1 MPFGSFFIFG
11 GETMSRDM
19 TQGSLAGILVRFSIP
34 LVLSG
39 LLQQLYAWADA
50 FIVGNVEGERA
61 LAAIGATTALSNLF
75 VMVITGIT
83 LGPALLSARLW
94 GQGRRGELSPV
105 LSSFAVVL
113 GGAFLVIGLG
123 GSAAVRPVL
132 AAIHTPELDQACRYL
147 GIVLLG
153 LPFVAV
159 YNVYAAVLRGMGD
172 SRVPL
177 LAVLVASVVN
187 VGLDL
192 VLVAGLEMGV
202 AGAAAAT
209 VAAQGMMMVFI
220 LLYTVGRCPELRFR
234 PGPGCLSGA
243 VLRQGMALGVPSAI
257 QSSVNSLGSVALQ
270 NFMNGFGTQTVAAI
284 TTAYRVDTVLLL
296 PIINLSSGISTVAAQ
311 NMGAGRPRRA
321 REILRVGSTMMA
333 AVSLALTGLVLAVG
347 EPVIALFGVTEQAA
361 AQGGEFFANIAGF
374 YLVYG
379 LSMALRGY
387 LEGLGDVLYSSLTGI
402 ACLGLRIGLSYALA
416 DWAGWRII
424 AWAEAVSWCVM
435 LLLYLGRGLTRGRRL
450 TGEGAA

>member
-1 MPFGSFFIFG
+1 MA
-11 GETMSRDM
+11 RNM

-50 FIVGNVEGERA
+50 FIVGNVEGEQA

-75 VMVITGIT
+75 VLVITGIT
-83 LGPALLSARLW
+83 LGPALLAARLW
-94 GQGRRGELSPV
+94 GQERREELQPV
-105 LSSFAVVL
+105 LSTFVVVL
-113 GGAFLVIGLG
+113 GAAFVVIGLG
-123 GSAAVRPVL
+123 GSAVVRPVL
-132 AAIHTPELDQACRYL
+132 AAINTPELDQASRYL

-172 SRVPL
+172 SRAPL

-220 LLYTVGRCPELRFR
+220 ILYAVYRSPALRFR
-234 PGPGCLSGA
+234 PGRGCVDRA
-243 VLRQGMALGVPSAI
+243 KLREGLALGVPSAL
-257 QSSVNSLGSVALQ
+257 QSSINSLGGVALQ
-270 NFMNGFGTQTVAAI
+270 DFMNGFGTQTVAAI

-296 PIINLSSGISTVAAQ
+296 PITNLSSGISTVAAQ
-311 NMGAGRPRRA
+311 NMGAGQPGRA
-321 REILRVGSTMMA
+321 RETLRVGSIIMA
-333 AVSLALTGLVLAVG
+333 VTSLVLTGVVLLVG
-347 EPVIALFGVTEQAA
+347 GPVIALFGVTEQAA
-361 AQGGEFFANIAGF
+361 AQGAEFFANIAGF
-374 YLVYG
+374 YLIYG
-379 LSMALRGY
+379 LAMSLRGF
-387 LEGLGDVLYSSLTGI
+387 LEGLGDVLYSSLAGI
-402 ACLGLRIGLSYALA
+402 GALGLRIALSYALA
-416 DWAGWRII
+416 PWAGWRII
-424 AWAEAVSWCVM
+424 AWAEAVSWSVM
-435 LLLYLGRGLTRGRRL
+435 LVLYWARYLTKGRRL
-450 TGEGAA
+450 TRDPAA

>member
-1 MPFGSFFIFG
+1 
-11 GETMSRDM
+11 MSRDM
-19 TQGSLAGILVRFSIP
+19 TQGNLAGILVRFSIP

-39 LLQQLYAWADA
+39 MLQQLYAWADA

-94 GQGRRGELSPV
+94 GQGRREEIRGV
-105 LSSFAVVL
+105 LSSFVVVL
-113 GGAFLVIGLG
+113 GAAFVVIGLG

-153 LPFVAV
+153 LPFVAI

-172 SRVPL
+172 SRAPL

-192 VLVAGLEMGV
+192 VLVAGLKLGV

-220 LLYTVGRCPELRFR
+220 MLYTVHRLPTLRFC
-234 PGPGCLSGA
+234 PGRNSVDRA
-243 VLRQGMALGVPSAI
+243 KLREGLTLGVPSAL
-257 QSSVNSLGSVALQ
+257 QSSINSLGGVALQ
-270 NFMNGFGTQTVAAI
+270 DFMNGFGTQTVAAI

-311 NMGAGRPRRA
+311 NMGAGRPDRA
-321 REILRVGSTMMA
+321 RETLRVGSVIMGAT
-333 AVSLALTGLVLAVG
+333 SLVLTGLVLLVG
-347 EPVIALFGVTEQAA
+347 APVIALFGVTEQAA

-379 LSMALRGY
+379 LSMALRGF
-387 LEGLGDVLYSSLTGI
+387 LEGLGDVLYSGLTGI
-402 ACLGLRIGLSYALA
+402 GCLGVRIALSYALA
-416 DWAGWRII
+416 SWAGWRII
-424 AWAEAVSWCVM
+424 AWAEAVSWCLM
-435 LLLYLGRGLTRGRRL
+435 LILYWVRYLTKGRRL
-450 TGEGAA
+450 TRDPAA

>member
-1 MPFGSFFIFG
+1 MA
-11 GETMSRDM
+11 RNM

-50 FIVGNVEGERA
+50 FIVGNVEGEQA

-75 VMVITGIT
+75 VLVITGIT
-83 LGPALLSARLW
+83 LGPALLAARLW
-94 GQGRRGELSPV
+94 GQERREELRPV
-105 LSSFAVVL
+105 LSTFVVVL
-113 GGAFLVIGLG
+113 GAAFVVIGLG
-123 GSAAVRPVL
+123 GSAVVRPVL
-132 AAIHTPELDQACRYL
+132 AAINTPELDQASRYL

-172 SRVPL
+172 SRAPL

-220 LLYTVGRCPELRFR
+220 ILYTVCRSPALRFR
-234 PGPGCLSGA
+234 PGRGCVDRA
-243 VLRQGMALGVPSAI
+243 KLREGLALGVPSAL
-257 QSSVNSLGSVALQ
+257 QSSINSLGGVALQ
-270 NFMNGFGTQTVAAI
+270 DFMNGFGTQTVAAI

-296 PIINLSSGISTVAAQ
+296 PITNLSSGISTVAAQ
-311 NMGAGRPRRA
+311 NMGAGQPGRA
-321 REILRVGSTMMA
+321 RETLRVGSIIMA
-333 AVSLALTGLVLAVG
+333 VTSLALTGVVLLVG
-347 EPVIALFGVTEQAA
+347 GPVIALFGVTEQAA
-361 AQGGEFFANIAGF
+361 AQGAEFFANIAGF
-374 YLVYG
+374 YLIYG
-379 LSMALRGY
+379 LAMSLRGF
-387 LEGLGDVLYSSLTGI
+387 LEGLGDVLYSSLAGI
-402 ACLGLRIGLSYALA
+402 GALGLRIALSYALA
-416 DWAGWRII
+416 PWAGWRII
-424 AWAEAVSWCVM
+424 AWAEAVSWTVM
-435 LLLYLGRGLTRGRRL
+435 LVLYWARYLTKGRKLTRDP
-450 TGEGAA
+450 AA

>member
-1 MPFGSFFIFG
+1 MA
-11 GETMSRDM
+11 RNM

-50 FIVGNVEGERA
+50 FIVGNVEGEQA

-75 VMVITGIT
+75 VLVITGIT
-83 LGPALLSARLW
+83 LGPALLAARLW
-94 GQGRRGELSPV
+94 GQERREELRPV
-105 LSSFAVVL
+105 LSTFVVVL
-113 GGAFLVIGLG
+113 GAAFVVIGLG
-123 GSAAVRPVL
+123 GSAVVRPVL
-132 AAIHTPELDQACRYL
+132 AAINTPELDQASRYL

-172 SRVPL
+172 SRAPL

-220 LLYTVGRCPELRFR
+220 ILYAVYRSPALRFR
-234 PGPGCLSGA
+234 PGRGCVDRAKLQEG
-243 VLRQGMALGVPSAI
+243 LALGVPSAL
-257 QSSVNSLGSVALQ
+257 QSSINSLGGVALQ
-270 NFMNGFGTQTVAAI
+270 DFMNGFGTQTVAAI

-296 PIINLSSGISTVAAQ
+296 PITNLSSGISTVAAQ
-311 NMGAGRPRRA
+311 NMGAGQPGRA
-321 REILRVGSTMMA
+321 RETLRVGSIIMA
-333 AVSLALTGLVLAVG
+333 VTSLVLTGVVLLVG
-347 EPVIALFGVTEQAA
+347 GPVIALFGVTEKAA
-361 AQGGEFFANIAGF
+361 AQGAEFFANIAGF
-374 YLVYG
+374 YLIYG
-379 LSMALRGY
+379 LAMSLRGF
-387 LEGLGDVLYSSLTGI
+387 LEGLGDVL
-402 ACLGLRIGLSYALA
+402 
-416 DWAGWRII
+416 
-424 AWAEAVSWCVM
+424 
-435 LLLYLGRGLTRGRRL
+435 
-450 TGEGAA
+450 

>member
-1 MPFGSFFIFG
+1 MA
-11 GETMSRDM
+11 RNM

-50 FIVGNVEGERA
+50 FIVGNVEGEQA

-75 VMVITGIT
+75 VLVITGIT
-83 LGPALLSARLW
+83 LGPALLAARLW
-94 GQGRRGELSPV
+94 GQERREELRPV
-105 LSSFAVVL
+105 LSTFVVVL
-113 GGAFLVIGLG
+113 GAAFVVIGLG
-123 GSAAVRPVL
+123 GSAVVRPVL
-132 AAIHTPELDQACRYL
+132 AAINTPELDQASRYL

-172 SRVPL
+172 SRAPL

-220 LLYTVGRCPELRFR
+220 ILYAVYRSPALRFR
-234 PGPGCLSGA
+234 PGRGCVDRA
-243 VLRQGMALGVPSAI
+243 KLREGLALGVPSAL
-257 QSSVNSLGSVALQ
+257 QSSINSLGGVALQ
-270 NFMNGFGTQTVAAI
+270 DFMNGFGTQTVAAI

-296 PIINLSSGISTVAAQ
+296 PITNLSSGISTVAAQ
-311 NMGAGRPRRA
+311 NMGAGQPGRA
-321 REILRVGSTMMA
+321 RETLRVGSIIMA
-333 AVSLALTGLVLAVG
+333 VTSLVLTGMVLLVG
-347 EPVIALFGVTEQAA
+347 GPVIALFGVTEQAA
-361 AQGGEFFANIAGF
+361 AQGAEFFANIAGF
-374 YLVYG
+374 YLIYG
-379 LSMALRGY
+379 LAMSLRGF
-387 LEGLGDVLYSSLTGI
+387 LEGLGDVLYSSLAGI
-402 ACLGLRIGLSYALA
+402 GALGLRIALSYALA
-416 DWAGWRII
+416 PWAGWRII
-424 AWAEAVSWCVM
+424 AWAEAVSWTVM
-435 LLLYLGRGLTRGRRL
+435 LVLYWARYLTKGRKLTRDP
-450 TGEGAA
+450 AA

>member
-1 MPFGSFFIFG
+1 MA
-11 GETMSRDM
+11 RNM

-50 FIVGNVEGERA
+50 FIVGNVEGEQA

-75 VMVITGIT
+75 VLVITGIT
-83 LGPALLSARLW
+83 LGPALLAARLW
-94 GQGRRGELSPV
+94 GQERREELRPV
-105 LSSFAVVL
+105 LSTFVVVL
-113 GGAFLVIGLG
+113 GAAFVVIGLG
-123 GSAAVRPVL
+123 GSAVVRPVL
-132 AAIHTPELDQACRYL
+132 AAINTPELDQASRYL

-172 SRVPL
+172 SRAPL

-220 LLYTVGRCPELRFR
+220 ILYAVYRSPALRFR
-234 PGPGCLSGA
+234 PDRGCVDRA
-243 VLRQGMALGVPSAI
+243 KLREGLALGVPSAL
-257 QSSVNSLGSVALQ
+257 QSSINSLGGVALQ
-270 NFMNGFGTQTVAAI
+270 DFMNGFGTQTVAAI

-296 PIINLSSGISTVAAQ
+296 PITNLSSGISTVAAQ
-311 NMGAGRPRRA
+311 NMGAGQPGRA
-321 REILRVGSTMMA
+321 RETLRVGSIIMA
-333 AVSLALTGLVLAVG
+333 VTSLVLTGVVLLVG
-347 EPVIALFGVTEQAA
+347 GPVIALFGVTEQAA
-361 AQGGEFFANIAGF
+361 AQGAEFFSNIAGF
-374 YLVYG
+374 YLIYG
-379 LSMALRGY
+379 LAMSLRGF
-387 LEGLGDVLYSSLTGI
+387 LEGLGDVLYSSLAGI
-402 ACLGLRIGLSYALA
+402 GALGLRIALSYALA
-416 DWAGWRII
+416 PWAGWRII
-424 AWAEAVSWCVM
+424 AWAEAVSWTVM
-435 LLLYLGRGLTRGRRL
+435 LVLYWARYLTKGRRL
-450 TGEGAA
+450 TRDPAT

>member
-1 MPFGSFFIFG
+1 
-11 GETMSRDM
+11 MSRNM
-19 TQGSLAGILVRFSIP
+19 TQGSLAGILIRFSIP

-75 VMVITGIT
+75 VLVITGLT

-94 GQGRRGELSPV
+94 GQGRGEELGRV
-105 LSSFAVVL
+105 LSSFTAVL
-113 GGAFLVIGLG
+113 GAAFLLVGLG

-132 AAIHTPELDQACRYL
+132 AAIRTPELDLACRYL

-172 SRVPL
+172 SRAAL
-177 LAVLVASVVN
+177 LAVLVASAVN

-192 VLVAGLEMGV
+192 ALVAGLGLGV

-209 VAAQGMMMVFI
+209 VAAQGMMMLFI
-220 LLYTVGRCPELRFR
+220 ILYTVRRSRRLRFR
-234 PGPGCLSGA
+234 PGRGCVDAG
-243 VLRQGMALGVPSAI
+243 VLREGMALGLPSAV
-257 QSSVNSLGSVALQ
+257 QSSINSLGSVALQ
-270 NFMNGFGTQTVAAI
+270 DFMNGFGTQTVAAI

-311 NMGAGRPRRA
+311 NMGAGQPGRA
-321 REILRVGSTMMA
+321 RETLRVGCAMMA
-333 AVSLALTGLVLAVG
+333 VTSLALTGLVLAVG
-347 EPVIALFGVTEQAA
+347 APVIALFGVTEQAA
-361 AQGGEFFANIAGF
+361 AQGGVFFANIAGF
-374 YLVYG
+374 YIVYG
-379 LSMALRGY
+379 LAMALRGF
-387 LEGLGDVLYSSLTGI
+387 LEGLGDVLYSSLAGI
-402 ACLGLRIGLSYALA
+402 FCLGLRIGLSYALGG
-416 DWAGWRII
+416 WAGWRII

-435 LLLYLGRGLTRGRRL
+435 LLLYLVRCLTRGMKL
-450 TGEGAA
+450 TRSGGR

>member
-1 MPFGSFFIFG
+1 MA
-11 GETMSRDM
+11 RNM

-50 FIVGNVEGERA
+50 FIVGNVEGEQA

-75 VMVITGIT
+75 VLVITGIT
-83 LGPALLSARLW
+83 LGPALLAARLW
-94 GQGRRGELSPV
+94 GQERREELRPV
-105 LSSFAVVL
+105 LSTFVVVL
-113 GGAFLVIGLG
+113 GAAFVVIGLG
-123 GSAAVRPVL
+123 GSAVVRPVL
-132 AAIHTPELDQACRYL
+132 AAINTPELDQASRYL

-172 SRVPL
+172 SRAPL

-220 LLYTVGRCPELRFR
+220 ILYTVYRSPALRFR
-234 PGPGCLSGA
+234 PGRGCVDRA
-243 VLRQGMALGVPSAI
+243 KLREGLALGVPSAL
-257 QSSVNSLGSVALQ
+257 QSSINSLGGVALQ
-270 NFMNGFGTQTVAAI
+270 DFMNGFGTQTVAAI

-296 PIINLSSGISTVAAQ
+296 PITNLSSGISTVAAQ
-311 NMGAGRPRRA
+311 NMGAGQPGRA
-321 REILRVGSTMMA
+321 RETLRVGSIIMA
-333 AVSLALTGLVLAVG
+333 VTSLVLTGVVLLVG
-347 EPVIALFGVTEQAA
+347 GPVIALFGVTEQAA
-361 AQGGEFFANIAGF
+361 AQGAEFFANIAGF
-374 YLVYG
+374 YLIYG
-379 LSMALRGY
+379 LAMSLRGF
-387 LEGLGDVLYSSLTGI
+387 LEGLGDVLYSSLAGI
-402 ACLGLRIGLSYALA
+402 GALGLRIALSYALA
-416 DWAGWRII
+416 PWAGWRII
-424 AWAEAVSWCVM
+424 AWAEAVSWTVM
-435 LLLYLGRGLTRGRRL
+435 LVLYWARYLTKGRKLTRDP
-450 TGEGAA
+450 AV

>member
-1 MPFGSFFIFG
+1 MA
-11 GETMSRDM
+11 RNM

-50 FIVGNVEGERA
+50 FIVGNVEGEQA

-75 VMVITGIT
+75 VLVITGIT
-83 LGPALLSARLW
+83 LGPALLAARLW
-94 GQGRRGELSPV
+94 GQERREELRPV
-105 LSSFAVVL
+105 LSTFVVVL
-113 GGAFLVIGLG
+113 GAAFVVIGLG
-123 GSAAVRPVL
+123 GSAVVRPVL
-132 AAIHTPELDQACRYL
+132 AAINTPELDQASRYL

-172 SRVPL
+172 SRAPL

-220 LLYTVGRCPELRFR
+220 ILYTVCRSPALRFR
-234 PGPGCLSGA
+234 PGRGCVDRA
-243 VLRQGMALGVPSAI
+243 KLREGLALGVPSAL
-257 QSSVNSLGSVALQ
+257 QSSINSLGGVALQ
-270 NFMNGFGTQTVAAI
+270 DFMNGFGTQTVAAI

-296 PIINLSSGISTVAAQ
+296 PITNLSSGISTVAAQ
-311 NMGAGRPRRA
+311 NMGAGQPGRA
-321 REILRVGSTMMA
+321 RETLRVGSIIMA
-333 AVSLALTGLVLAVG
+333 VTSLVLTGVVLLVG
-347 EPVIALFGVTEQAA
+347 GPVIALFGVTEQAA
-361 AQGGEFFANIAGF
+361 AQGAEFFANIAGF
-374 YLVYG
+374 YLIYG
-379 LSMALRGY
+379 LAMSLRGF
-387 LEGLGDVLYSSLTGI
+387 LEGLGDVLYSSLAGI
-402 ACLGLRIGLSYALA
+402 GALGLRIALSYALA
-416 DWAGWRII
+416 PWAGWRII
-424 AWAEAVSWCVM
+424 AWAEAVSWTVM
-435 LLLYLGRGLTRGRRL
+435 LVLYWARYLTKGRRL
-450 TGEGAA
+450 TRDPAV

>member
-1 MPFGSFFIFG
+1 MA
-11 GETMSRDM
+11 RNM

-50 FIVGNVEGERA
+50 FIVGNVEGEQA

-75 VMVITGIT
+75 VLVITGIT
-83 LGPALLSARLW
+83 LGPALLAARLW
-94 GQGRRGELSPV
+94 GQERWEELRPV
-105 LSSFAVVL
+105 LSTFVVVL
-113 GGAFLVIGLG
+113 GAAFVVIGLG
-123 GSAAVRPVL
+123 GSAVVRPVL
-132 AAIHTPELDQACRYL
+132 AAINTPELDQASRYL

-172 SRVPL
+172 SRAPL

-220 LLYTVGRCPELRFR
+220 ILYTVGRSPALRFR
-234 PGPGCLSGA
+234 PGRGCVDRAKLQEG
-243 VLRQGMALGVPSAI
+243 LALGVPSAL
-257 QSSVNSLGSVALQ
+257 QSSINSLGGVALQ
-270 NFMNGFGTQTVAAI
+270 DFMNGFGTQTVAAI

-296 PIINLSSGISTVAAQ
+296 PITNLSSGISTVAAQ
-311 NMGAGRPRRA
+311 NMGAGQPGRA
-321 REILRVGSTMMA
+321 RETLRVGSIIMA
-333 AVSLALTGLVLAVG
+333 VTSLVLTGVVLLVG
-347 EPVIALFGVTEQAA
+347 GPVIALFGVTEQAA
-361 AQGGEFFANIAGF
+361 AQGAEFFANIAGF
-374 YLVYG
+374 YLIYG
-379 LSMALRGY
+379 LAMSLRGF
-387 LEGLGDVLYSSLTGI
+387 LEGLGDVLYSSLAGI
-402 ACLGLRIGLSYALA
+402 GALGLRIALSYALA
-416 DWAGWRII
+416 PWAGWRII
-424 AWAEAVSWCVM
+424 AWAEAVSWTVM
-435 LLLYLGRGLTRGRRL
+435 LVLYWARYLTKGRRL
-450 TGEGAA
+450 TRDPAV

>member
-1 MPFGSFFIFG
+1 MA
-11 GETMSRDM
+11 RNM

-50 FIVGNVEGERA
+50 FIVGNVEGEQA

-75 VMVITGIT
+75 VLVITGIT
-83 LGPALLSARLW
+83 LGPALLAARLW
-94 GQGRRGELSPV
+94 GQERREELRPV
-105 LSSFAVVL
+105 LSTFVVVL
-113 GGAFLVIGLG
+113 GAAFVVIGLG
-123 GSAAVRPVL
+123 GSAVVRPVL
-132 AAIHTPELDQACRYL
+132 AAINTPELDQASRYL

-172 SRVPL
+172 SRAPL

-220 LLYTVGRCPELRFR
+220 ILYTVCRSPALRFR
-234 PGPGCLSGA
+234 PGRGCVDRA
-243 VLRQGMALGVPSAI
+243 KLREGLALGVPSAL
-257 QSSVNSLGSVALQ
+257 QSSINSLGGVALQ
-270 NFMNGFGTQTVAAI
+270 DFMNGFGTQTVAAI

-296 PIINLSSGISTVAAQ
+296 PITNLSSGISTVAAQ
-311 NMGAGRPRRA
+311 NMGAGQPGRA
-321 REILRVGSTMMA
+321 RETLRVGSIIMA
-333 AVSLALTGLVLAVG
+333 VTSLVLTGVVLLVG
-347 EPVIALFGVTEQAA
+347 GPVIALFGVTEQAA
-361 AQGGEFFANIAGF
+361 AQGAEFFANIAGF
-374 YLVYG
+374 YLIYG
-379 LSMALRGY
+379 LAMSLRGF
-387 LEGLGDVLYSSLTGI
+387 LEGLGDVLYSSLAGI
-402 ACLGLRIGLSYALA
+402 GALGLRIALSYALA
-416 DWAGWRII
+416 PWAGWRII
-424 AWAEAVSWCVM
+424 AWAEAVSWTVM
-435 LLLYLGRGLTRGRRL
+435 LVLYWARYLTKGRRL
-450 TGEGAA
+450 TRDPAT

>member
-1 MPFGSFFIFG
+1 
-11 GETMSRDM
+11 MSRDM
-19 TQGSLAGILVRFSIP
+19 TQGNLAGILVRFSIP

-39 LLQQLYAWADA
+39 MLQQLYAWADA

-94 GQGRRGELSPV
+94 GQGRREEIRGV
-105 LSSFAVVL
+105 LSSFVVVL
-113 GGAFLVIGLG
+113 GAAFVVIGLG

-153 LPFVAV
+153 LPFVAI

-172 SRVPL
+172 SRAPL

-192 VLVAGLEMGV
+192 VLVAGLKLGV

-220 LLYTVGRCPELRFR
+220 IFYTVYRLPTLRFC
-234 PGPGCLSGA
+234 PGRNSVDRA
-243 VLRQGMALGVPSAI
+243 KLREGLALGVPSAL
-257 QSSVNSLGSVALQ
+257 QSSINSLGGVALQ
-270 NFMNGFGTQTVAAI
+270 DFMNGFGTQTVAAI

-311 NMGAGRPRRA
+311 NMGAGRPDRA
-321 REILRVGSTMMA
+321 RETLRVGSVIMGAT
-333 AVSLALTGLVLAVG
+333 SLVLTGLVLLVG
-347 EPVIALFGVTEQAA
+347 APVIALFGVTEQAA

-379 LSMALRGY
+379 LSMALRGF
-387 LEGLGDVLYSSLTGI
+387 LEGLGDVLYSGLTGI
-402 ACLGLRIGLSYALA
+402 GCLGVRIALSYALA
-416 DWAGWRII
+416 SWAGWRII
-424 AWAEAVSWCVM
+424 AWAEAVSWCLM
-435 LLLYLGRGLTRGRRL
+435 LILYWVRYLTKGRRL
-450 TGEGAA
+450 TRDPAA